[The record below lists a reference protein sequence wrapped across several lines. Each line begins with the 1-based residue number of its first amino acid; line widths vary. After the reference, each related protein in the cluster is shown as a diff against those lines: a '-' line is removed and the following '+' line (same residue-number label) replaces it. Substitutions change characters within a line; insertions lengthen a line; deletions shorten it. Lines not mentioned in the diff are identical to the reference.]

1 MGSEST
7 SLESFL
13 DQFPIEPPGSSEPWS
28 LARDLWLTYRSLAMT
43 SSDQFIPTPLLKQN
57 MSTGHQTGK
66 CLAVDIGGTNL
77 RVGIIEFLE
86 TSNERDHDGVTESAK
101 DASNRSRLHK
111 SFEKSWYIDEDLKK
125 EHPQKIF
132 NWIGS
137 CIVDVVSNK
146 NSFPDGY
153 DEGFLPVGITF
164 SFPMIQESIQEAKIM
179 ALSKGFTL
187 ATDMDLGH
195 LLIQGYET
203 HRVKLGDQLE
213 TKLPDLKIAAIVND
227 AVATFI
233 TANYNAQSTCGK
245 PVPMSFIC
253 ATGTNATVTMPLSS
267 FGSFKLPRHMD
278 LGELSSNSTEFIIN
292 TEWEMK
298 GASGPLQSYITK
310 WDLLLDKDLPIPGQQ
325 PYDYMTAG
333 RYLGE
338 LARLMAV
345 DFFTSQWH
353 ISELD
358 LPCQLQQRN
367 SLTTAFIGSL
377 GDTTTSGS
385 RDEKDPIVV
394 MCEAELPS
402 SSNSKWKW
410 DYESANVLREIS
422 IRVRKRATMLT
433 GSAIIAMLLCIRALK
448 SDKLLDPE
456 LLSSHSTAPSEQV
469 QSSSAEAPAKEE
481 PLLVGYTGGCIT
493 HFPNYLDEVQSWV
506 DRLTDGI
513 NSSSQSVEFI
523 PVVDGG
529 ILGAGILACT
539 GLTT

>member
-1 MGSEST
+1 
-7 SLESFL
+7 
-13 DQFPIEPPGSSEPWS
+13 
-28 LARDLWLTYRSLAMT
+28 MT
-43 SSDQFIPTPLLKQN
+43 SPDQFIPTPLLKQN

-77 RVGIIEFLE
+77 RVGIIEFLD
-86 TSNERDHDGVTESAK
+86 TNQAKDHDGMNESAK
-101 DASNRSRLHK
+101 DVPDRSQLHK

-137 CIVDVVSNK
+137 CIVDVISNEK
-146 NSFPDGY
+146 SFPEGY
-153 DEGFLPVGITF
+153 DEEFLPVGITF
-164 SFPMIQESIQEAKIM
+164 SFPMIQESLQEAKIM

-203 HRVKLGDQLE
+203 HRVKLDDQLE

-233 TANYNAQSTCGK
+233 TVNYNAQSSCGR

-278 LGELSSNSTEFIIN
+278 LAELSSNPTEFIIN

-353 ISELD
+353 IPEVD
-358 LPCQLQQRN
+358 LPLRLRQRN
-367 SLTTAFIGSL
+367 SLTTAFIGTL
-377 GDTTTSGS
+377 GDIITSGG
-385 RDEKDPIVV
+385 RNEKDPIVV
-394 MCEAELPS
+394 LCETELPS
-402 SSNSKWKW
+402 TSSSKWKW

-456 LLSSHSTAPSEQV
+456 LLSSHSTALSDQV
-469 QSSSAEAPAKEE
+469 QSSDAEALAEE
-481 PLLVGYTGGCIT
+481 GPLLVGYTGGCIT
-493 HFPNYLDEVQSWV
+493 HFPKYLDEVQSWV
-506 DRLTDGI
+506 DRLTDDI
-513 NSSSQSVEFI
+513 HSSSQTIEFI